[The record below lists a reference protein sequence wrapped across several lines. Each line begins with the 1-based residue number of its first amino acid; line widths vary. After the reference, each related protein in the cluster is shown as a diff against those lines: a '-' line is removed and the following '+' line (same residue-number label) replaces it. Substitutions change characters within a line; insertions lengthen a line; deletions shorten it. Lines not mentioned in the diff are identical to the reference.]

1 MSNVTGAYSL
11 MQAAEWGVDGCL
23 YCYSSF
29 FLLSCGLTNTNIG
42 ICMGVAS
49 IGSFFAQI
57 LFGEALN
64 RQGRSGLRRFLLA
77 AAGILLLGNVV
88 LLLPIGRLLA
98 VTLFLA
104 GCMLLTMFPAFLDAA
119 SMYELQR
126 GVPVDFGIGRGT
138 GSLGYAACS
147 ALVGRLLLRFG
158 IPSIFCTGAALST
171 VLIGGILWFFAAA
184 DQQIGDDY
192 FLEVLTQEKKESRSN
207 GLNFT
212 FLTAYPRYTVLLTG
226 CVLLMMGHTYTSN
239 FLYQIISH
247 KGGDEGGMGLAAAIA
262 ACAEVPVL
270 FLFGRISH
278 RLRCDQ
284 WLKLSALLLILKM
297 TLGYWAAGTSSFLF
311 SELFQSGYALYVVSS
326 VYYTGAVIP
335 HGDVINGQAY
345 LHAASTLGVLL
356 SLLTGGAILDHFGV
370 QSLLF
375 TGVIALVI
383 GTVITFLGAE
393 PVRLSPT
400 KEHGG

>member
-138 GSLGYAACS
+138 GSLGYAVCS

-158 IPSIFCTGAALST
+158 TSSIFCTGAVLSA

-297 TLGYWAAGTSSFLF
+297 ALGYWAAGTSSFLF

-356 SLLTGGAILDHFGV
+356 SLLTGGAILDYFGV

-383 GTVITFLGAE
+383 GAVITFLGAE
-393 PVRLSPT
+393 PVRLSHT
-400 KEHGG
+400 KEHGS

>member
-1 MSNVTGAYSL
+1 MSNVTRAYSL

-23 YCYSSF
+23 YCYSSL

-64 RQGRSGLRRFLLA
+64 RQGRSGLRRFLLS

-192 FLEVLTQEKKESRSN
+192 FLEVPTQEKKESRSN

-278 RLRCDQ
+278 RLR

-297 TLGYWAAGTSSFLF
+297 ALGYWAAGTSSFLF

-356 SLLTGGAILDHFGV
+356 SLLTGGAILDYFGV

-393 PVRLSPT
+393 PVRLSHT

>member
-98 VTLFLA
+98 VILFLA

-138 GSLGYAACS
+138 GSLGYAVCS

-158 IPSIFCTGAALST
+158 TSSIFCTGAVLSA

-184 DQQIGDDY
+184 DQQIRDDY
-192 FLEVLTQEKKESRSN
+192 FLEVPTQKKKESRSN
-207 GLNFT
+207 RLNFT

-297 TLGYWAAGTSSFLF
+297 ALGYWAAGTSSFLF

-356 SLLTGGAILDHFGV
+356 SLLTGGAILDYFGV

-393 PVRLSPT
+393 PVRLSHT
-400 KEHGG
+400 KEHGV

>member
-1 MSNVTGAYSL
+1 MSNVTRAYSL

-23 YCYSSF
+23 YCYSSL

-192 FLEVLTQEKKESRSN
+192 FLEVPTQEKKESRSN

-297 TLGYWAAGTSSFLF
+297 ALGYWAAGTSSFLF

-356 SLLTGGAILDHFGV
+356 SLLTGGAILDYFGV

-393 PVRLSPT
+393 PVRLSHT

>member
-192 FLEVLTQEKKESRSN
+192 FLEVPTQEKKESRSN
-207 GLNFT
+207 GLNVT

-297 TLGYWAAGTSSFLF
+297 ALGYWAAGTSSFLF

-356 SLLTGGAILDHFGV
+356 SLLTGGAILDYFGV

-383 GTVITFLGAE
+383 GTVITFLWSE
-393 PVRLSPT
+393 PVRLSHT

>member
-138 GSLGYAACS
+138 GSLGYAVCS

-158 IPSIFCTGAALST
+158 TSSIFCTGAVLSA

-184 DQQIGDDY
+184 DQQIGNDY
-192 FLEVLTQEKKESRSN
+192 FLEVPTQEKKEFRSN

-297 TLGYWAAGTSSFLF
+297 ALGYWAAGTSSFLF

-356 SLLTGGAILDHFGV
+356 SLLTGGAILDYFGV

-393 PVRLSPT
+393 PVRLSHT

>member
-1 MSNVTGAYSL
+1 

-138 GSLGYAACS
+138 GSLGYAVCS

-158 IPSIFCTGAALST
+158 TSSIFCTGAVLSA

-184 DQQIGDDY
+184 DQQIGNDY
-192 FLEVLTQEKKESRSN
+192 FLEVPTQEKKESRSN

-297 TLGYWAAGTSSFLF
+297 ALGYWAAGTSSFLF

-356 SLLTGGAILDHFGV
+356 SLLTGGAILDYFGV

-393 PVRLSPT
+393 PVRLSHT

>member
-138 GSLGYAACS
+138 GSLGYAVCS

-158 IPSIFCTGAALST
+158 TSSIFCTGAVLSA

-184 DQQIGDDY
+184 DQQIRDNY
-192 FLEVLTQEKKESRSN
+192 FLEVPTQEKKESRSN

-212 FLTAYPRYTVLLTG
+212 FLTAYPRYTALLTG

-297 TLGYWAAGTSSFLF
+297 ALGYWAAGTSSFLF

-356 SLLTGGAILDHFGV
+356 SLLTGGAILDYFGV

-393 PVRLSPT
+393 PVRLSHT

>member
-29 FLLSCGLTNTNIG
+29 FLLSCGLANTNIG

-138 GSLGYAACS
+138 GSLGYAVCS

-158 IPSIFCTGAALST
+158 TSSIFCTGAALST

-192 FLEVLTQEKKESRSN
+192 FLEVPTQEKKESRSN
-207 GLNFT
+207 GLNVT

-297 TLGYWAAGTSSFLF
+297 ALGYWAAGTSSFLF

-356 SLLTGGAILDHFGV
+356 SLLTGGAILDYFGV

-393 PVRLSPT
+393 PVRLSHT

>member
-1 MSNVTGAYSL
+1 

-138 GSLGYAACS
+138 GSLGYAVCS

-158 IPSIFCTGAALST
+158 TSSIFCTGAVLST

-184 DQQIGDDY
+184 DRQIGDDY
-192 FLEVLTQEKKESRSN
+192 FLEVPTQEKKESRSN

-297 TLGYWAAGTSSFLF
+297 ALGYWAAGTSSFLF

-356 SLLTGGAILDHFGV
+356 SLLTGGAILDYFGV

-393 PVRLSPT
+393 PVRLSHT

>member
-138 GSLGYAACS
+138 GSLGYAVCS

-158 IPSIFCTGAALST
+158 TSSIFCTGAVLSA

-192 FLEVLTQEKKESRSN
+192 FLEVLTQEKKEFRSN

-297 TLGYWAAGTSSFLF
+297 ALGYWAAGTSSFLF

-356 SLLTGGAILDHFGV
+356 SLLTGGAILDYFGV

-383 GTVITFLGAE
+383 GTVITFWGAE
-393 PVRLSPT
+393 PVRLSHT

>member
-1 MSNVTGAYSL
+1 MSNVTRAYSL

-23 YCYSSF
+23 YCYSSL

-192 FLEVLTQEKKESRSN
+192 FLEVPTQEKKESRSN

-297 TLGYWAAGTSSFLF
+297 ALGYWAAGTSSFLF

-356 SLLTGGAILDHFGV
+356 SLLTGGAILDYFGV

-375 TGVIALVI
+375 IGIIALVI

-393 PVRLSPT
+393 PVRVSHT

>member
-57 LFGEALN
+57 LFGEVLN

-192 FLEVLTQEKKESRSN
+192 FLEVPTQEKKESRSN

-297 TLGYWAAGTSSFLF
+297 ALGYWAAGTSSFLF

-356 SLLTGGAILDHFGV
+356 SLLTGGAILDYFGV

-393 PVRLSPT
+393 PVRLSHT

>member
-1 MSNVTGAYSL
+1 
-11 MQAAEWGVDGCL
+11 
-23 YCYSSF
+23 
-29 FLLSCGLTNTNIG
+29 
-42 ICMGVAS
+42 
-49 IGSFFAQI
+49 
-57 LFGEALN
+57 
-64 RQGRSGLRRFLLA
+64 
-77 AAGILLLGNVV
+77 
-88 LLLPIGRLLA
+88 
-98 VTLFLA
+98 
-104 GCMLLTMFPAFLDAA
+104 MLLTMFPAFLDAA

-192 FLEVLTQEKKESRSN
+192 FLEVPTQEKKESRSN

-297 TLGYWAAGTSSFLF
+297 ALGYWAAGTSSFLF

-356 SLLTGGAILDHFGV
+356 SLLTGGAILDYFGV

-393 PVRLSPT
+393 PVRLSHT

>member
-138 GSLGYAACS
+138 GSLGYAVCS

-158 IPSIFCTGAALST
+158 TSSIFCTGAVLSA

-184 DQQIGDDY
+184 DQQIRDNY
-192 FLEVLTQEKKESRSN
+192 FLEVPTQEKKESRSN

-212 FLTAYPRYTVLLTG
+212 FLTAYPRYAVLLTG

-239 FLYQIISH
+239 FRYQIISH

-297 TLGYWAAGTSSFLF
+297 ALGYWAAGTSSFLF

-356 SLLTGGAILDHFGV
+356 SLLTGGAILDYFGV

-393 PVRLSPT
+393 PVRLSHT

>member
-138 GSLGYAACS
+138 GSLGYAVCS

-158 IPSIFCTGAALST
+158 TSSIFCTGAALSA

-192 FLEVLTQEKKESRSN
+192 FLEVPTQEKKESRSN

-297 TLGYWAAGTSSFLF
+297 ALGYWAAGTSSFLF

-356 SLLTGGAILDHFGV
+356 SLLTGGAILDYFGV

-393 PVRLSPT
+393 PVRLSHT
-400 KEHGG
+400 KEHGS